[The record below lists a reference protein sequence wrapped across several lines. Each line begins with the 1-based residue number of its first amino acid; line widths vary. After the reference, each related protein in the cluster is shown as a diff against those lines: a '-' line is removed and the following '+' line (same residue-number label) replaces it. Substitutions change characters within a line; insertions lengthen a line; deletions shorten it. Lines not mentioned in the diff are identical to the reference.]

1 MHVLKNNIKKVKSK
15 RKSKVNW
22 VGLVLEIRELFRDRK
37 LFKGLMKKINRAMIA
52 GKQVKFF
59 YHLKIWK
66 IRMKS
71 GILNC

>member
-22 VGLVLEIRELFRDRK
+22 VGLVLEIKELFRDRK
-37 LFKGLMKKINRAMIA
+37 LFKGLMKKINRAMVVGNPA
-52 GKQVKFF
+52 KFF